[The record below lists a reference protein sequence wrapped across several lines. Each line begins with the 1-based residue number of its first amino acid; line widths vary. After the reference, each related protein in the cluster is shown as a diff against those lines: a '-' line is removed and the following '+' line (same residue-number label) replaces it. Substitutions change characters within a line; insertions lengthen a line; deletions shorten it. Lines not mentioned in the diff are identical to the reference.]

1 MSFNCNFTGV
11 GIDSDVYITVNSA
24 LHVGL
29 FVAIIA
35 PALVLCV
42 VCAMAIVTTPDIN
55 WQMRVLLFNIF
66 SVEVCNWLAFS
77 VEFLGFPSR
86 ALNED
91 DTLYSCRI
99 FLSLLITSTI
109 QKYFAIS
116 FYSIMVYLF
125 LKYGVKK
132 LNLCAIISFVV
143 VTWAF
148 SIASAS
154 VVYFDQFEFSN
165 RGGFCSSST
174 DVILY
179 QIPLLLTLLI
189 SFIGSGVILTFSTM
203 FVLFFEQTRA

>member
-1 MSFNCNFTGV
+1 MSTL
-11 GIDSDVYITVNSA
+11 TVNSA
-24 LHVGL
+24 LHFGL
-29 FVAIIA
+29 FFVITA
-35 PALVLCV
+35 PALILCV
-42 VCAMAIVTTPDIN
+42 ICAMAIVTTPDIN
-55 WQMRVLLFNIF
+55 WQMCVLLFNIF
-66 SVEVCNWLAFS
+66 SVEVCNWMAFS

-125 LKYGVKK
+125 LKYGAKK
-132 LNLCAIISFVV
+132 LNLCVIVSFVV

-154 VVYFDQFEFSN
+154 IVYFDQFEFSN

-189 SFIGSGVILTFSTM
+189 SFIGSGVILTFSIM
-203 FVLFFEQTRA
+203 SYCFLNKHVLEDNVENLI